1 MRTAIE
7 SFSPAALV
15 RQFDV
20 RGAFV
25 DARAIKSGHI
35 HDTLCVRMRQGNGIV
50 RYIVQRVNHH
60 VFTNPTAVME
70 NIARV
75 TAHLRA
81 KAATAPERAFE
92 KVLTIVPTRDHELCW
107 QDAEENWWRMYE
119 YVEGA
124 YTLDSAPSEEHAY
137 AAAAA
142 FGRFQAML
150 ADLPAPR
157 LHDTIPDFHH
167 TAKRYH
173 ALHRAAETDLHN
185 RAVRCTPEL
194 AFAAQRE
201 AMTHVLL
208 DMAARGEIAERATH
222 NDTKINNVMFDER
235 TGRGVCVIDL
245 DTVMPG
251 LPLYDFGDCVRT
263 TATRAAEDER
273 DLSKVQMEPELFRAL
288 VQGYLSETRGLLNE
302 REITL
307 LGFAGRLISFEIG
320 IRFLTDYLNGDVYFK
335 TSRPEHNLERARAQF
350 ALVASMEAQEMTMNA
365 VIRNAM

>member
-7 SFSPAALV
+7 TFSLAAIV

-35 HDTLCVRMRQGNGIV
+35 HDTLCVRMKQGTGIV

-60 VFTNPTAVME
+60 VFTRPAAVME

-81 KAATAPERAFE
+81 KAEGMPGRAFE
-92 KVLTIVPTRDHELCW
+92 KVLRIVPTRDEELCW
-107 QDAEENWWRMYE
+107 QDGEENWWRMYE

-124 YTLDSAPSEEHAY
+124 YTVDTAASAEHAY

-142 FGRFQAML
+142 FGRFQALL
-150 ADLPAPR
+150 ADLPGPR
-157 LHDTIPDFHH
+157 LHETIPDFHH
-167 TAKRYH
+167 TAKRYE
-173 ALHRAAETDLHN
+173 ALRKAVERDVHN
-185 RAVRCTPEL
+185 RAMRCKREL
-194 AFAAQRE
+194 EFAAQRE
-201 AMTHVLL
+201 AMTRVLL
-208 DMAARGEIAERATH
+208 DMAGRGEMAERVVH
-222 NDTKINNVMFDER
+222 NDTKINNVMFDEQ
-235 TGRGVCVIDL
+235 TGRCVCVIDL

-273 DLSKVQMEPELFRAL
+273 DLGNVRMEPELFQAL
-288 VQGYLSETRGLLNE
+288 VRGYLSEARGLLNE
-302 REITL
+302 REIAL
-307 LGFAGRLISFEIG
+307 LGFAGRLITFEIG
-320 IRFLTDYLNGDVYFK
+320 IRFLTDYLDGDVYYK
-335 TSRPEHNLERARAQF
+335 TSWPEHNLERARVQF
-350 ALVASMEAQEMTMNA
+350 ALVASMEAQEVTMNA

>member
-7 SFSPAALV
+7 SFDPSAIV

-20 RGAFV
+20 QGTFV

-35 HDTLCVRMRQGNGIV
+35 HDTLCVRMAQGKEVV

-60 VFTNPTAVME
+60 VFKDPAAVME

-75 TAHLRA
+75 TEHLRA
-81 KAATAPERAFE
+81 KAAEVPERAFE
-92 KVLTIVPTRDHELCW
+92 KVLTIVPTRERELCW

-124 YTLDSAPSEEHAY
+124 YTLDNAPSVEQAY
-137 AAAAA
+137 TAAAA
-142 FGRFQAML
+142 FGRFQAL
-150 ADLPAPR
+150 LRDLPAPR

-167 TAKRYH
+167 TAKRYQ
-173 ALHRAAETDLHN
+173 ALLKAADADLHN
-185 RAVRCTPEL
+185 RATRCKAEL
-194 AFAAQRE
+194 AFAAKRE
-201 AMTHVLL
+201 AMTHVLVE
-208 DMAARGEIAERATH
+208 MAARGEIVERATH
-222 NDTKINNVMFDER
+222 NDTKINNVMFDEQ

-251 LPLYDFGDCVRT
+251 LALYDFGDCVRT

-273 DLSKVQMEPELFRAL
+273 DLSKVQMEPELFQAL
-288 VQGYLSETRGLLNE
+288 VRGYLSEAREFLSE
-302 REITL
+302 REIEL

-350 ALVASMEAQEMTMNA
+350 ALVASMEAQEVTMNA
-365 VIRNAM
+365 VIRNAV

>member
-7 SFSPAALV
+7 TFSPAAIV
-15 RQFDV
+15 QQFDV
-20 RGAFV
+20 RGTLV
-25 DARAIKSGHI
+25 DARVIKSGHI
-35 HDTLCVRMRQGNGIV
+35 HDTLCVRMKQGDAIV
-50 RYIVQRVNHH
+50 RYILQRVNHH
-60 VFTNPTAVME
+60 VFINPAAVME

-81 KAATAPERAFE
+81 KAEGMPGRAFE

-124 YTLDSAPSEEHAY
+124 YTVDTAASEEQAY

-142 FGRFQAML
+142 FGRFQALL
-150 ADLPAPR
+150 ADLPGPR
-157 LHDTIPDFHH
+157 LHETIPGFHD
-167 TAKRYH
+167 TVKRYEGLQK
-173 ALHRAAETDLHN
+173 AVESDLHN
-185 RAVRCTPEL
+185 RAARCKREL
-194 AFAAQRE
+194 AFAMERE

-208 DMAARGEIAERATH
+208 DMAARGEMRERVTH

-273 DLSKVQMEPELFRAL
+273 DLSKVRMEPELFEAL
-288 VQGYLSETRGLLNE
+288 VRGYLSEARELLNE
-302 REITL
+302 REVAL
-307 LGFAGRLISFEIG
+307 LGFTGRLISFEIG

-350 ALVASMEAQEMTMNA
+350 ALVASMDAQEVTMNA
-365 VIRNAM
+365 VIRKAT